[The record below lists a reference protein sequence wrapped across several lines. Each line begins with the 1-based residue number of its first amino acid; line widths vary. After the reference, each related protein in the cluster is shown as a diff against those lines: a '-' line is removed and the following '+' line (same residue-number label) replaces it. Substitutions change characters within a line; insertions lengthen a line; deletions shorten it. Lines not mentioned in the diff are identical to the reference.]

1 MPLLPREE
9 GDAMSTAT
17 FQVTGTNSKA
27 PFTLKV
33 HRGDG
38 MALLAMN
45 WRQGKPPRNF
55 VGFAIEFREP
65 GKDQFWP
72 LKNRIG
78 FPGRTGPQGS
88 LASTDAPFQKFRWV
102 HFPRDAEKPGKFT
115 YRVTPIFMDESGALS
130 RGESQTAALA
140 LMRETLPGKIN
151 VAFTRGFVS
160 SQAFVNYFAPDR
172 DLSTLIPNNAH
183 AGLSFKATHPKA
195 KDAHDWM
202 GFEARKV
209 ICEALDEAIKKKA
222 EVRVIAYDLNLPE
235 ILTRLAAVGSRLKV
249 IIDDSANHKPADSPE
264 SKAAA
269 RLEKTAGKKNVA
281 RQHMSSLQHHKSI
294 AIQGKGLNKIIYGS
308 TNFTWRG
315 FYVQSNNAVVVNSGK
330 AVDNYF
336 KVFDTYFDDAR
347 KIIKY
352 RASGSPD
359 RWHSLHVDGI
369 DAKVAFSPH
378 SSKGGRLAEVGKDIA
393 KAKSSVFF
401 SLAFLGQMTK
411 GPIGPAL
418 GTKIKSKSVH
428 TLGIA
433 DASVKAGNLGVT
445 VLTPDNKRRVVRSS
459 ALTGNVPAPFKTEVT
474 GLSGSKGQHRGTRMH
489 HKFVVV
495 DFDTKDAVVYL
506 GSYNFSEVADQK
518 NGENLVRIKDRTVAT
533 SYMIEAVRLYDHYR
547 FRTVQE
553 DTKKSGKNKKVI
565 ALTPA
570 PRTPGEKPWW
580 QSHWDDPIRRRER
593 ELFAG

>member
-1 MPLLPREE
+1 
-9 GDAMSTAT
+9 MSTAT
-17 FQVTGTNSKA
+17 FQLTGQNSKA

-38 MALLAMN
+38 MALLGMN

-55 VGFAIEFREP
+55 VGFAIEYREP
-65 GKDQFWP
+65 EKDQFWP

-78 FPGRTGPQGS
+78 FPGRAGQQGP
-88 LASTDAPFQKFRWV
+88 LVSTDAPFQKFRWV

-115 YRVTPIFMDESGALS
+115 YRVTPVFMDGSGVLS
-130 RGESQTAALA
+130 RGESQTVAVA

-160 SQAFVNYFAPDR
+160 SQAFVTYFAPDR
-172 DLSTLIPNNAH
+172 NLSTLIPDEGKT
-183 AGLSFKATHPKA
+183 GLSFKATHAKA
-195 KDAHDWM
+195 KEAHEWM

-235 ILTRLAAVGSRLKV
+235 ILSRLAAVGSRLKI
-249 IIDDSANHKPADSPE
+249 IIDNSASHKPADSPE
-264 SKAAA
+264 SQAAA
-269 RLEKTAGKKNVA
+269 RLEKTAGKQNVA
-281 RQHMSSLQHHKSI
+281 RQHMSGLQHHKSI
-294 AIQGKGLNKIIYGS
+294 AIRGKGVNKIIYGS

-315 FYVQSNNAVVVNSGK
+315 FYVQSNNAVVVSSAK

-347 KIIKY
+347 KIKKY
-352 RASGSPD
+352 RDSTSPN
-359 RWHSLHVDGI
+359 RWHPLHVDGI
-369 DAKVAFSPH
+369 DAKVGFSPH
-378 SSKGGRLAEVGKDIA
+378 SAKGGLLAEVGKDIA
-393 KAKSSVFF
+393 KAKSNVFF

-418 GTKIKSKSVH
+418 GKKIKSRAVH

-433 DASVKAGNLGVT
+433 DASVKEGNLGVT
-445 VLTPDNKRRVVRSS
+445 VLTPDNKRRVVRAS
-459 ALTGNVPAPFKTEVT
+459 ALTGNVPAPFKNEHS
-474 GLSGSKGQHRGTRMH
+474 GLSGSKGHHRGTRMH

-506 GSYNFSEVADQK
+506 GSYNFSEAADGK

-565 ALTPA
+565 NLKPA
-570 PRTPGEKPWW
+570 PQTANEKPWW
-580 QSHWDDPIRRRER
+580 QPHWDDPIRKRER
-593 ELFAG
+593 ELFGA